1 MSFSETNGKIESLRR
16 EIEDIK
22 RDQIE
27 ILGGKIHYSNGKFL
41 SSQNGLSEQ
50 NGDDRANSHWI
61 WK

>member
-50 NGDDRANSHWI
+50 NGDDRANSH
-61 WK
+61 